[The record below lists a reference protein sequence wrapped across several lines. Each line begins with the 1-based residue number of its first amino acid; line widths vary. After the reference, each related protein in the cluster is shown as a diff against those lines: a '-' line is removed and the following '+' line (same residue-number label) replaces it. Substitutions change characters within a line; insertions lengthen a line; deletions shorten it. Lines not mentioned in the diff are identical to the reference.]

1 MTLPAANAPDPGR
14 TAHIMAG
21 AHQGG
26 AELFYERLL
35 PALHDAGETVLPIIR
50 RNESRAARLT
60 EAGTPPLQRGFG
72 GRLDLLTRLRL
83 RRDLTRF
90 APRTAIVWMGRAA
103 RHTPAG
109 AWVLIGR
116 LGGTYDLRQF
126 AHCDHLV
133 GNTPGMVAWI
143 RAQGFPAHRTHL
155 LPNFAPDVAGAAP
168 AALPV
173 PPGARTILAM
183 GRLHR
188 AKGFD
193 VLIAAMTRL
202 PAIHAI
208 IAGDGPER
216 AALTDLAA
224 RAGIAARTH
233 FLGWRTD
240 TASLLA
246 ACDLLVCPSRHEPLG
261 NVILEAFSASRPV
274 VAATAEG
281 PSWLLEGGTRGILVP
296 AESGIALS
304 AAIEAMLANPD
315 MAARM
320 AAAGRAHFETHFAQ
334 APVVRAW
341 QDFCHTVEKA

>member
-1 MTLPAANAPDPGR
+1 
-14 TAHIMAG
+14 
-21 AHQGG
+21 
-26 AELFYERLL
+26 
-35 PALHDAGETVLPIIR
+35 
-50 RNESRAARLT
+50 
-60 EAGTPPLQRGFG
+60 
-72 GRLDLLTRLRL
+72 
-83 RRDLTRF
+83 
-90 APRTAIVWMGRAA
+90 
-103 RHTPAG
+103 
-109 AWVLIGR
+109 
-116 LGGTYDLRQF
+116 
-126 AHCDHLV
+126 
-133 GNTPGMVAWI
+133 
-143 RAQGFPAHRTHL
+143 
-155 LPNFAPDVAGAAP
+155 
-168 AALPV
+168 V

-240 TASLLA
+240 TAALLA

-261 NVILEAFSASRPV
+261 S
-274 VAATAEG
+274 
-281 PSWLLEGGTRGILVP
+281 GILVP
-296 AESGIALS
+296 AESGIALA